1 MSGEQFASSP
11 AVPEAARLRA
21 KQLQKDLARH
31 SYLYYVLDAPEIP
44 DEEYD
49 AAFAELRSLEER
61 YPSLRRPDSP
71 TVRVGG
77 KASGPFERV
86 VLEEPMLSLDNA
98 LSMEDLDGFLN
109 RMAPFDEA
117 GYVCELKIDGLAVSL
132 LYEEG
137 VFVRGTTRGDGRVG
151 EDVTVNLRTIR
162 SLPLALS
169 GPVPSRVLVRGE
181 VFLDR
186 ARFAAMNL
194 EREDL
199 GEPLFA
205 NPRNAAAGAL
215 RQLDPVVTAERR
227 LSVYLYS
234 LVNPLEAGLSTQND
248 LLRWLD
254 RAGLP
259 VQKAWGFFPSARGV
273 RDFILKWKEER
284 FSLPYATD
292 GVVVKLN
299 DLALWERLGSTSH
312 APRWAIA
319 FKYPPEEK
327 ITKLTDIFVS
337 VGRTGALTPVAV
349 LEPVTLSGTVV
360 RRASL
365 HNEDELK
372 RKGVLIGDNVRVR
385 KAGEIIPEI
394 LGPVPEMRTGGERE
408 FSMPALCPACGTPV
422 VRLEGEAALR
432 CPNRNSC
439 PAQVREGI
447 AHFASRGGM
456 DIKGLGDKLIA
467 RLVEKGLLRSV
478 ADIYSLTEENLESL
492 ERMGEKSAANLVKA
506 IEASKK
512 RPFSRLLSALGIRF
526 LGSRGAEL
534 LAGSFRDMDELSEA
548 SAEAISE
555 VEGIGPVIADSVR
568 SFFEAPENIRLLKT
582 MADAGVKG
590 ALPGE
595 GEEREG
601 KKGPLPLKGLRIVFT
616 GELDSFTRSGAESAA
631 KELGALPSSG
641 VSGKTAFLV
650 AGRDPGSKLA
660 KAAALGVKILTEEEF
675 LQLIGREKGA

>member
-1 MSGEQFASSP
+1 MDEEKSAALP
-11 AVPEAARLRA
+11 AVPEEARRRAEQLR
-21 KQLQKDLARH
+21 KDLARN

-44 DEEYD
+44 DDEYD
-49 AAFAELRSLEER
+49 AAYGELRGLEER
-61 YPSLRRPDSP
+61 YPSLQRPDSP
-71 TVRVGG
+71 TRRVGE
-77 KASGPFERV
+77 KVSGPFERV

-98 LSMEDLDGFLN
+98 LSMEDLDGFLT

-137 VFVRGTTRGDGRVG
+137 SFVRGTTRGDGRVG

-169 GPVPSRVLVRGE
+169 GTVPSRVLVRGE

-215 RQLDPVVTAERR
+215 RQLDPAVTAERR

-234 LVNPLEAGLSTQND
+234 LVNPSEAGLSTQKD
-248 LLRWLD
+248 LLHWLA
-254 RAGLP
+254 RTGLP
-259 VQKAWGFFPSARGV
+259 VQKAWSFFPSAGGV

-299 DLALWERLGSTSH
+299 DLALWVRLGSTSH

-327 ITKLTDIFVS
+327 ITRLTDIFVS

-372 RKGVLIGDNVRVR
+372 RKGVLIGDSVRVR

-394 LGPVPEMRTGGERE
+394 LGPVLEMRTGTERE
-408 FSMPALCPACGTPV
+408 FSMPSLCPACGTPV
-422 VRLEGEAALR
+422 VRLEGEAAHR

-456 DIKGLGDKLIA
+456 DIKGLGDKLISQ
-467 RLVEKGLLRSV
+467 LVEKGLLSSV
-478 ADIYSLTEENLESL
+478 ADIYSLTEESL
-492 ERMGEKSAANLVKA
+492 ASLDRMGKKSAGNLLKA
-506 IEASKK
+506 IKASRE
-512 RPFSRLLSALGIRF
+512 RPFARLLPALGIRF
-526 LGSRGAEL
+526 LGTRGAEL
-534 LAGSFRDMDELSEA
+534 LAGEFQDMDELSRA
-548 SAEAISE
+548 PVEAIAS
-555 VEGIGPVIADSVR
+555 VEGIGPVIAGSVR
-568 SFFEAPENIRLLKT
+568 SFFEAPENVRLMKT
-582 MADAGVKG
+582 LADAGVKG

-595 GEEREG
+595 HKEKERQE
-601 KKGPLPLKGLRIVFT
+601 GPLPLKGLRIVFT
-616 GELDSFTRSGAESAA
+616 GELESFTRDGAEAAA
-631 KELGALPSSG
+631 KELGALPSSS
-641 VSGKTAFLV
+641 VSGKTAFVV
-650 AGRDPGSKLA
+650 AGRDAGSKLA
-660 KAAALGVKILTEEEF
+660 KAAALGVKILTEEDF
-675 LQLIGREKGA
+675 LQLIGGEKKV